1 MLTPKNSGD
10 NLNIAVLIM
19 LNPSSSQTVE
29 PTCRATEK
37 DKTPLYLEDIQSI
50 QNSFSL
56 TEDKENK
63 FSLNPLMS
71 TDNALVLNI
80 DWEKRDQVCQAQDNW
95 PTAFIDALLQWVIL
109 LRWPHGEPVCP
120 ENDIP
125 WCELEI
131 VFIALH
137 VHCTFPELRSVGS
150 LLGTLQNTSRL
161 CIMSLPLWDGT
172 LAPYNFFQNAC
183 SQTGHGHAFR
193 ILCQGFVSAQVR
205 IFCSEVPAVTCRWPQ
220 CCTLASEHA
229 DQHKANTE
237 RFVLYVDDIKFVVKH
252 LDVLESATSF
262 AFVRPRP

>member
-80 DWEKRDQVCQAQDNW
+80 DWEKRNQVCQAQDNW
-95 PTAFIDALLQWVIL
+95 PTAFIDALLVLQWVMS

-120 ENDIP
+120 ENDIS
-125 WCELEI
+125 
-131 VFIALH
+131 
-137 VHCTFPELRSVGS
+137 TSLR
-150 LLGTLQNTSRL
+150 TR
-161 CIMSLPLWDGT
+161 
-172 LAPYNFFQNAC
+172 
-183 SQTGHGHAFR
+183 
-193 ILCQGFVSAQVR
+193 VR
-205 IFCSEVPAVTCRWPQ
+205 
-220 CCTLASEHA
+220 
-229 DQHKANTE
+229 
-237 RFVLYVDDIKFVVKH
+237 
-252 LDVLESATSF
+252 
-262 AFVRPRP
+262 

>member
-80 DWEKRDQVCQAQDNW
+80 DWEKRNQVCQAQDNW
-95 PTAFIDALLQWVIL
+95 PTAFIDALLVLQWVMS

-120 ENDIP
+120 ENDIS
-125 WCELEI
+125 
-131 VFIALH
+131 
-137 VHCTFPELRSVGS
+137 TSLR
-150 LLGTLQNTSRL
+150 TR
-161 CIMSLPLWDGT
+161 
-172 LAPYNFFQNAC
+172 
-183 SQTGHGHAFR
+183 R
-193 ILCQGFVSAQVR
+193 
-205 IFCSEVPAVTCRWPQ
+205 
-220 CCTLASEHA
+220 TLASTLIPGTKKCGVAARYASKHNPLVYHVSPTLGRDISTFA
-229 DQHKANTE
+229 ICFKMPVRKGVIAMPFAYCTKALSARRLGFSAVKPGIASRPSLVGGLNATRWFQNT
-237 RFVLYVDDIKFVVKH
+237 LTAQGKH
-252 LDVLESATSF
+252 GTICPL
-262 AFVRPRP
+262 R